1 MDYAILRTFTSYLDA
16 HIVKGRLE
24 AAGIPCWLKDEH
36 LSALLVD
43 PVFINAIAGIK
54 IMVPADLLEKAEDIL
69 HNNDPDL
76 TYNTEDEE

>member
-1 MDYAILRTFTSYLDA
+1 MDYAILRTFTNYIDA

-54 IMVPADLLEKAEDIL
+54 IMVPADMLQKAEDIL
-69 HNNDPDL
+69 ANDDPDL
-76 TYNTEDEE
+76 T

>member
-1 MDYAILRTFTSYLDA
+1 MDYAILRTFTNYIDA

-54 IMVPADLLEKAEDIL
+54 IMVPADMLQKAEDIL
-69 HNNDPDL
+69 LNNDPDL
-76 TYNTEDEE
+76 T

>member
-1 MDYAILRTFTSYLDA
+1 MDYAILRTFTNYVDA

-36 LSALLVD
+36 LSALLLD

-54 IMVPADLLEKAEDIL
+54 LMVPADMLQKAEDVL
-69 HNNDPDL
+69 LNNDPDL
-76 TYNTEDEE
+76 T